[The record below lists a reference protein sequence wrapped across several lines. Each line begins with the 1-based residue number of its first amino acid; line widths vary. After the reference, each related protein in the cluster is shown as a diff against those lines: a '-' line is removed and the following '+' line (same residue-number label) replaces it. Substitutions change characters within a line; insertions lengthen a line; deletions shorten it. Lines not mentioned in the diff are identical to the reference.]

1 MKLKATTL
9 KRGLLLCLNT
19 DGLHEAEESV
29 AECAQEIV
37 HFLIEADSKNLEL
50 AERAARWIYQHDPD
64 FFEGGCAEVSQ
75 VIKRFLETEGIPVR
89 LVTGHAVWRREKV
102 RHAWLEVEGVRFDP
116 VYSVQRIH
124 PRRYEPE
131 PMELGDFGVD
141 DESPYHEELVRQLQK
156 EAGGR

>member
-1 MKLKATTL
+1 MKPKMTRLDGIEYIHAK
-9 KRGLLLCLNT
+9 GLN
-19 DGLHEAEESV
+19 ESEKSV
-29 AECAQEIV
+29 AERAMEIV
-37 HFLIEADSKNLEL
+37 NFLIEADYKNLDL
-50 AERAARWIYQHDPD
+50 ARRAARWIYRHDPD
-64 FFEGGCAEVSQ
+64 LFEGGCAEVSQ
-75 VIKRFLETEGIPVR
+75 VIKRFLETQGIAVR